1 MPKTN
6 NENKQTP
13 LKQTTVAPAPKKR
26 APASTLPGP
35 AANANSSNVTK
46 RKALSRLTYPHHP
59 RLKNDIPRS
68 EANGK
73 ASLMNVTSTKDADK
87 ETGKD
92 FDFFSYNGF
101 LPPGHDPW
109 LYFCHSSYQH
119 QPFYAVSADIWS
131 NFLYHKLWHLCPSH
145 ICVCYFVV
153 LLLTESWMMSS
164 RCGRILFCAE
174 ILKNYWHLIHV
185 IIYLYDTASRKQTQ
199 FRRLSFSYILYY
211 KIITVCV

>member
-1 MPKTN
+1 MVYDKRGKSIIVLQFEIYLVIDQGQELPNSSPKASPKNKNLPKTN

-92 FDFFSYNGF
+92 FDFFSYHGF

-119 QPFYAVSADIWS
+119 QPFYAVSADI
-131 NFLYHKLWHLCPSH
+131 
-145 ICVCYFVV
+145 
-153 LLLTESWMMSS
+153 
-164 RCGRILFCAE
+164 
-174 ILKNYWHLIHV
+174 
-185 IIYLYDTASRKQTQ
+185 
-199 FRRLSFSYILYY
+199 
-211 KIITVCV
+211 